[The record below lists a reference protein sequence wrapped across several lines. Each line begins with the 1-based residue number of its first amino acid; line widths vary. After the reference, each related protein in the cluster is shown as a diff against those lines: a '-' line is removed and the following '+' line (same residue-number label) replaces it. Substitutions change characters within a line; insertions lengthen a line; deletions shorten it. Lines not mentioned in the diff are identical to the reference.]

1 LNLGDNTK
9 ITEILYWQPMV
20 FVTANER
27 FSACKILDDDDV
39 HMMFEV
45 HGQFESLC
53 AIELYV
59 TFEDV
64 HPTHQQQLINLPQT
78 QHTPSSSHADFSQY
92 YQLLQQN
99 TLQFESEPS
108 SSTYTPY
115 SQTHNI
121 PYTHVEGDGEGDEKE
136 EEADSEV
143 EGIIED
149 SENEEDYHDNI
160 YNDDDNTED
169 DQTQPTY
176 DPTPIS
182 AYNPPPH
189 MRMLDLA
196 TID

>member
-9 ITEILYWQPMV
+9 ITEILYWLPMV

-121 PYTHVEGDGEGDEKE
+121 PYTHVEGDGGDEKE

-169 DQTQPTY
+169 DQTQPAY